1 MKVLLN
7 QTLADIEGK
16 TIREGGEE
24 KGVEF
29 TLKKIV
35 INALLGNYQ
44 DEVNLSGEEK
54 LKRWEMALT
63 IKTAESTLD
72 LKSEDIALIKKLIAK
87 LYAVTIVGQA
97 WKMLEKEVVE
107 EYVDK
112 KGSILDA

>member
-16 TIREGGEE
+16 AIPQSEQE
-24 KGVEF
+24 KNVF
-29 TLKKIV
+29 LTLKKVI

-54 LKRWEMALT
+54 LKRWEMALAVKAT
-63 IKTAESTLD
+63 ESTID
-72 LKSEDIALIKKLIAK
+72 FKSEDIALIKKLVTK

-97 WKMLEKEVVE
+97 WKMLEKEVE
-107 EYVDK
+107 EK
-112 KGSILDA
+112 TEE